1 MKKAWKFLQNSYR
14 INERKLSKPIKKEM
28 IRLKKNNEYLT
39 NAAKQ
44 NQVTIQNGGDF
55 PNLKNFP
62 GDSVDEHKN
71 QEVANQIITG
81 DEIKQQNENL

>member
-1 MKKAWKFLQNSYR
+1 M
-14 INERKLSKPIKKEM
+14 KKEM
-28 IRLKKNNEYLT
+28 IWLKKNDEYLT
-39 NAAKQ
+39 NAARQ

-55 PNLKNFP
+55 PNLKNIP
-62 GDSVDEHKN
+62 GDSVDEHKD

>member
-1 MKKAWKFLQNSYR
+1 MGKYQRLW
-14 INERKLSKPIKKEM
+14 KKEL
-28 IRLKKNNEYLT
+28 IGLKKNNEYLT
-39 NAAKQ
+39 YAARQ

-55 PNLKNFP
+55 PNLKNIP
-62 GDSVDEHKN
+62 GDSVNEHKD

>member
-1 MKKAWKFLQNSYR
+1 MEIPAEHYGHKQVKFVKAYEKGDD
-14 INERKLSKPIKKEM
+14 M
-28 IRLKKNNEYLT
+28 VKKNNEYLT

-55 PNLKNFP
+55 PNLKNIP

>member
-1 MKKAWKFLQNSYR
+1 M
-14 INERKLSKPIKKEM
+14 SKPIKKEM
-28 IRLKKNNEYLT
+28 IRLKKDNEYLT

-44 NQVTIQNGGDF
+44 EQVTIQNGGSF
-55 PNLKNFP
+55 PNLKNIP
-62 GDSVDEHKN
+62 GDSVDEHKD